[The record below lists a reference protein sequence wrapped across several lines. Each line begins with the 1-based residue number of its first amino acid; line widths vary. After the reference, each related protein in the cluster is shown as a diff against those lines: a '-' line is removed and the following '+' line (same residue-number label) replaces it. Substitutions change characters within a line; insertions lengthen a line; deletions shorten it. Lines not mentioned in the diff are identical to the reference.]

1 MSNLLALM
9 AAVGG
14 AGNIIYQVADD
25 TVTSLAPEGQTSDMI
40 YFFTTAGLIRET
52 IDLAVG
58 GTQTNAATI
67 TPWSDDGAE
76 DGVGKYIRCS
86 NVVTGIDRRTDAIGT
101 AFVQLNTQ
109 RNFTFQVPDTE
120 GPYNE
125 ISTYTIDL
133 SLDGTTVHDTML
145 LTVILDNQGP

>member
-25 TVTSLAPEGQTSDMI
+25 TTTSLAPEGQTSDLV
-40 YFFTTAGLIRET
+40 YRFLTDGRIRET
-52 IDLAVG
+52 LDQAVG
-58 GTQTNAATI
+58 GVLTFDATI

-86 NVVTGIDRRTDAIGT
+86 NAITGTNRRTDAIGT

-109 RNFTFQVPDTE
+109 RDFTFQEPTTG
-120 GPYNE
+120 GPYSDV
-125 ISTYTIDL
+125 STYTIDL
-133 SLDGTTVHDTML
+133 SLDGAAVHDTMT
-145 LTVILDNQGP
+145 LTVQLDNQGP

>member
-14 AGNIIYQVADD
+14 AGNIIYQVAND
-25 TVTSLAPEGQTSDMI
+25 TTTSLAPEGQTSDLV
-40 YFFTTAGLIRET
+40 YRFLTDGRIRET
-52 IDLAVG
+52 LDQAVG
-58 GTQTNAATI
+58 GVLTFDATI

-86 NVVTGIDRRTDAIGT
+86 NVVNGIDRRTDAIGT

-109 RNFTFQVPDTE
+109 RNFTFQEPETA
-120 GPYNE
+120 GPYHD
-125 ISTYTIDL
+125 ISTYTIEI